1 MIKLREEYPVEEI
14 GEKQLHAVQEDN
26 RIMTGLKNLVAAWD
40 FDKFDIEDLA
50 EICWRSGFQYA
61 SDRFFHLASEE
72 EQTKLHEQGG
82 LPNPKALVQIPK
94 EAVYINRNVLLELLK
109 EENCPE
115 CPAMFEEGWFKGRKA
130 LKQKIREKIEAL

>member
-1 MIKLREEYPVEEI
+1 MIKLREEYSVEQI

-82 LPNPKALVQIPK
+82 LPNPKALVHIPEEVFK
-94 EAVYINRNVLLELLK
+94 KDRKLSVADKHKMEQEFGEAY
-109 EENCPE
+109 
-115 CPAMFEEGWFKGRKA
+115 
-130 LKQKIREKIEAL
+130 